1 MILPI
6 DKTISISNHIFGKVI
21 RDNLSEC
28 TNFEIDLV
36 KVKRGQFQNFQK
48 SRG

>member
-1 MILPI
+1 MILSI

-21 RDNLSEC
+21 WDKLSEC
-28 TNFEIDLV
+28 TNFEIALV